1 MKAGD
6 SIFIAAGGTGGHTY
20 PALAISEEFQKE
32 GINIYWIGSLHGME
46 KKIVGDKNIKFLGI
60 PVSGYRSK
68 SKLKTIYSILLAI
81 VSTFFSL
88 FLIFKIRPKLVLGMG
103 GYVSGPIGLAAILA
117 RTKLAIHE
125 QNAVPGLTNKILCK
139 FANRVFE
146 GFPDTFESTEAIYSG
161 SPVRKQIWLA
171 NKNTEKKPERLNR
184 ILILGGST
192 GARFLNN
199 FMPRVIQKLC
209 SEDKIKVLHQTGKND
224 LSVTKDLYKTLNLE
238 DCVTVVPYIE
248 AMDEAYKNH
257 DLMLSRAGASTISE
271 ILAVGINSILIPFP
285 YAVDAHQEFNA
296 RFLADKGAC
305 HLVLEKD
312 CQLDSFVELVKR
324 VGFSERVRQ
333 RIISTTSLMAK
344 PGSASLIVK
353 SCMELFNA

>member
-20 PALAISEEFQKE
+20 PALAISQEFQKE
-32 GINIYWIGSLHGME
+32 GINIYWVGSLYGME
-46 KKIVGDKNIKFLGI
+46 KKIVSDKNIKFLGM

-68 SKLKTIYSILLAI
+68 SNLKTIYSIFLAI
-81 VSTFFSL
+81 VSTFLSL

-117 RTKLAIHE
+117 RTKLVIHE
-125 QNAVPGLTNKILCK
+125 QNAVPGFTNKILSK

-146 GFPDTFESTEAIYSG
+146 GFPDTFNSSEAIYSG
-161 SPVRKQIWLA
+161 SPVRKEIWLV
-171 NKNTEKKPERLNR
+171 NKKSAKKTEKLNR

-199 FMPRVIQKLC
+199 FMPRVMQKLC
-209 SEDKIKVLHQTGKND
+209 SVEKIKVLHQTGKND
-224 LSVTKDLYKTLNLE
+224 LSVTRDLYKKLNLE
-238 DCVTVVPYIE
+238 EYVTVVPYIE
-248 AMDEAYKNH
+248 AMEEAYRDH

-285 YAVDAHQEFNA
+285 FAVDSHQEFNA

-305 HLVLEKD
+305 HLILEED
-312 CQLDSFVELVKR
+312 CQLDSFVELVQR
-324 VGFSERVRQ
+324 VGFKEYINQ
-333 RIISTTSLMAK
+333 RIIMTTSLMAK
-344 PGSASLIVK
+344 PDSASLIVN
-353 SCMELFNA
+353 SCMELFHA